1 MIRMVCHRII
11 MECIIITVEEDL
23 VVVVSW
29 ILKIKL
35 WKVKDFLG
43 RGRGGR
49 GRGRFRQRGGANK
62 ENQPQDNNDEGKT
75 EGKIAYFIL
84 NFL

>member
-29 ILKIKL
+29 ILKIML
-35 WKVKDFLG
+35 
-43 RGRGGR
+43 
-49 GRGRFRQRGGANK
+49 
-62 ENQPQDNNDEGKT
+62 
-75 EGKIAYFIL
+75 
-84 NFL
+84 